1 MIALVIPIPVG
12 PLVNFVW
19 NKRSSTVMSVGELA
33 DGLPPN
39 KSEGIMA
46 AILKVKDLVKAYG
59 DNTAVDSL
67 SFNVE
72 KGSIFA
78 FLGENGAG
86 KTTTISCLTGII
98 DPTSGDIEILGDG
111 PIAQSIGVVF
121 QQSVL
126 DPLLT
131 ARENLESRARLYP
144 NVKKE
149 RIAELIERIGI
160 TEFENRKYGLLS
172 GGEKRRT
179 DIARALLHDPVI
191 LFLDEPSAGLDPRSR
206 HQVWETI
213 NSLRDDSGLTVFL
226 TTHYMEE
233 TELADDVLIIESGR
247 EVASG
252 TPMELRARH
261 SPTQLVLRSSD
272 PFHLVDQLS
281 GHDPIIDGDRVRVVV
296 RDGLEAAQLAVTLD
310 GVLDVEIRHGS
321 MDHVFLAVT
330 GTDHSSG
337 RNFKAGAV
345 S

>member
-1 MIALVIPIPVG
+1 
-12 PLVNFVW
+12 
-19 NKRSSTVMSVGELA
+19 
-33 DGLPPN
+33 
-39 KSEGIMA
+39 MA
-46 AILKVKDLVKAYG
+46 AILRVKNLVKKYG
-59 DNTAVDSL
+59 DTVAVDSL
-67 SFNVE
+67 SFDVE

-98 DPTSGDIEILGDG
+98 DPTSGDISIVGKG
-111 PIAQSIGVVF
+111 PSAQSIGVVF

-131 ARENLESRARLYP
+131 ARENLETRARLYP
-144 NVKKE
+144 DVKKA
-149 RIAELIERIGI
+149 RIDELIERIGI
-160 TEFENRKYGLLS
+160 TDFADRRYGLLS

-233 TELADDVLIIESGR
+233 TELADDVLIIEGGR

-252 TPMELRARH
+252 TPMALRARF
-261 SPTQLVLRSSD
+261 SPTQLVLRTDD
-272 PFHLVDQLS
+272 PEHLVAQLP
-281 GHDPIIDGDRVRVVV
+281 GYEPIIDGDRVRVVV
-296 RDGLEAAQLAVTLD
+296 KDGLEATRLAVGLE

-330 GTDHSSG
+330 GIDGSSG
-337 RNFKAGAV
+337 MNFRAGAV

>member
-1 MIALVIPIPVG
+1 MTFPD
-12 PLVNFVW
+12 N
-19 NKRSSTVMSVGELA
+19 SV
-33 DGLPPN
+33 
-39 KSEGIMA
+39 EGIMT
-46 AILKVKDLVKAYG
+46 AILRVKDLVKRYG
-59 DNTAVDSL
+59 DNTAVNSL
-67 SFNVE
+67 SFDVE

-98 DPTSGDIEILGDG
+98 EQTSGEIEILGDT
-111 PIAQSIGVVF
+111 PASQSIGVVF

-131 ARENLESRARLYP
+131 ARENLETRARLYP
-144 NVKKE
+144 GVTRE
-149 RIAELIERIGI
+149 RIDELITRIGL
-160 TEFENRKYGLLS
+160 TEFQDRRYGLLS

-179 DIARALLHDPVI
+179 DIARALLHNPVI

-206 HQVWETI
+206 YQVWETI

-233 TELADDVLIIESGR
+233 TELADNVLIIEGGE

-252 TPMELRARH
+252 TPMQLRARY
-261 SPTQLVLRSSD
+261 SPTQLVLRTD
-272 PFHLVDQLS
+272 HPDHLIAQLP
-281 GHDPIIDGDRVRVVV
+281 GRDVTVDGDRVRVLVA
-296 RDGLEAAQLAVTLD
+296 DGLEATRIAVGLE

-321 MDHVFLAVT
+321 MDDVFLAVT
-330 GTDHSSG
+330 NVPGAHTTRHTL
-337 RNFKAGAV
+337 GAV

>member
-1 MIALVIPIPVG
+1 
-12 PLVNFVW
+12 
-19 NKRSSTVMSVGELA
+19 
-33 DGLPPN
+33 
-39 KSEGIMA
+39 MA
-46 AILKVKDLVKAYG
+46 AILKVKNLVKKYG
-59 DNTAVDSL
+59 DNVAVNAL
-67 SFNVE
+67 SFEVE

-98 DPTSGDIEILGDG
+98 ESTSGDIEIVGEG
-111 PIAQSIGVVF
+111 PAAQSIGVVF

-131 ARENLESRARLYP
+131 ARENLETRARLYP
-144 NVKKE
+144 GVKKE

-233 TELADDVLIIESGR
+233 TELADDVLIIEGGQQ
-247 EVASG
+247 VASG

-261 SPTQLVLRSSD
+261 SPTQLVLRTD
-272 PFHLVDQLS
+272 NPRQLVTQLP
-281 GHDPIIDGDRVRVVV
+281 GWEPVIDGDRVRVVV
-296 RDGLEAAQLAVTLD
+296 KDGLEATHLAVTLD

-321 MDHVFLAVT
+321 MDQVFLAVT
-330 GTDHSSG
+330 GIDNTSG
-337 RNFKAGAV
+337 TNVGTGAT